1 MKKNILVK
9 VGERTETRTRTV
21 PAQYDETGN
30 RIAEET
36 VESYEVTIPVMQAQT
51 VEMAAEDIAAV
62 DMEISPEMQI
72 QALKNE
78 LAAYDYIGTKLRWVL
93 RRARNMPKRSRTRKR
108 YGSGSGRWKVRWDKW
123 TSRSLFPSFY
133 GGLSHLCA
141 AALLRG

>member
-1 MKKNILVK
+1 MVQFICDFEQCRHDNSHLWGESMKKNILVK
-9 VGERTETRTRTV
+9 VGERTETRTRTI

-36 VESYEVTIPVMQAQT
+36 IESYEVTVPVMQAQT

-78 LAAYDYIGTKLRWVL
+78 LAAYDYIGTKIAMGVATREEYAEEIAHTETLRQ
-93 RRARNMPKRSRTRKR
+93 RIRTLESEV
-108 YGSGSGRWKVRWDKW
+108 G
-123 TSRSLFPSFY
+123 
-133 GGLSHLCA
+133 
-141 AALLRG
+141 